1 MALLPGFKGLGGTSK
16 RVQNIETG
24 EILSRRQ
31 YAEKV
36 KRQNIT
42 NETLAKIHKEA
53 NAAES
58 YARPAKGRKSLIKA
72 APQIKKARATKIK
85 KKVEIA
91 KLNKIE
97 SAFDKK
103 IKALRKKQH
112 HIPKVTGRLL
122 KAGHYGRRFSINDYD
137 DLVLMIE
144 DAQKSKIIFAYSW
157 GIYGMDTRPPH
168 NVLTPTLSDMMAD
181 INQIISEDEYDQ
193 IIEDFLDNHLYLD
206 FIHPWIFLAFN
217 KSYGDQKAAKA
228 GLHKKQYIGKHQR

>member
-1 MALLPGFKGLGGTSK
+1 MALLPGYKGLGGTAK
-16 RVQNIETG
+16 RVQNIATG

-42 NETLAKIHKEA
+42 NETFAKIHKEINPLEA
-53 NAAES
+53 

-72 APQIKKARATKIK
+72 KPKVKAARATKIK
-85 KKVEIA
+85 KKIEIA
-91 KLNKIE
+91 KLNKVE
-97 SAFDKK
+97 SSFDKK

-137 DLVLMIE
+137 DLVSIIK
-144 DAQKSKIIFAYSW
+144 DAQKSKIVFAYSW

-168 NVLTPTLSDMMAD
+168 SVLTPTLSDMMTD
-181 INQIISEDEYDQ
+181 INQIINEDEYDQ

-217 KSYGDQKAAKA
+217 KPYGDKKAAAA
-228 GLHKKQYIGKHQR
+228 GLKKKQYIGKHQR